1 MTYDDSDVVD
11 VLTGFARALRSA
23 GVRVDSGQ
31 VGAYCLAVALLGV
44 ADIRDMYWSGR
55 ACLVGTQSELDLYDQ
70 VFAEY
75 FLPRSHGGIEMKVV
89 GIPPSRQ
96 MVGIDLRGSGVGRN
110 RRSDEAES
118 GTAASEIEILRDR
131 DFADCSDE
139 EIEVLRR
146 LIAKLLIDMPVRE
159 TRRTKRARVG
169 DRPDLRSALR
179 EAIRSDGMVFPRHW
193 RQRTRTRRP
202 LVLLLD
208 ISGSMADYSRA
219 LLQFAHSA
227 SRSTGRVE
235 VFCFG
240 TRLTRVTDAI
250 DQRSADE
257 ALSNAAEVVVD
268 WEGGTMIGE
277 SIREYNRSW
286 ARRSGFRGAV
296 VLICSDGLE
305 RGDPVILTEAMAR
318 LGRLSHRVVWVNPL
332 KADPAFEPATRG
344 MVAALPQIDV
354 LVSGH
359 NLASLE
365 ALAGLL
371 PALG

>member
-1 MTYDDSDVVD
+1 
-11 VLTGFARALRSA
+11 
-23 GVRVDSGQ
+23 
-31 VGAYCLAVALLGV
+31 
-44 ADIRDMYWSGR
+44 MYWSGR
-55 ACLVGTQSELDLYDQ
+55 ACLVGTASDVDIYDE
-70 VFAEY
+70 VFASY
-75 FLPRSHGGIEMKVV
+75 FLPRPSRGIEMKVEGVRPHEDMIGIEMWGSSVARSGAADEV
-89 GIPPSRQ
+89 G
-96 MVGIDLRGSGVGRN
+96 RGS
-110 RRSDEAES
+110 
-118 GTAASEIEILRDR
+118 AASDVEILRDR

-139 EIEVLRR
+139 EVDALRR
-146 LIAKLLIDMPVRE
+146 LMAGLLIEMPVRE
-159 TRRTKRARVG
+159 TRRSRRATHG
-169 DRPDLRSALR
+169 SQPDLRSALR
-179 EAIRSDGMVFPRHW
+179 EAIRTDGMVFPRHW
-193 RQRTRTRRP
+193 RRRRTKRRP

-227 SRSTGRVE
+227 SQSSGRVE

-240 TRLTRVTDAI
+240 TRLTRVTDSI
-250 DQRSADE
+250 GERDADE
-257 ALSNAAEVVVD
+257 ALAKASAEVVD
-268 WEGGTMIGE
+268 WDGGTLIGQ
-277 SIREYNRSW
+277 SIREYNKSW

-305 RGDPVILTEAMAR
+305 RGDPAILAEAMAR

-332 KADPAFEPATRG
+332 KADAAFEPATRG
-344 MVAALPQIDV
+344 MVAAVPHVDL

>member
-1 MTYDDSDVVD
+1 
-11 VLTGFARALRSA
+11 
-23 GVRVDSGQ
+23 VDSGQ
-31 VGAYCLAVALLGV
+31 IAAFCRAIALLGV
-44 ADIRDMYWSGR
+44 DDIHDMYWSGR
-55 ACLVGTQSELDLYDQ
+55 ACLVGTESDVEIYDE
-70 VFAEY
+70 VFARY
-75 FLPRSHGGIEMKVV
+75 FFDREWAGIEMKVA
-89 GIPPSRQ
+89 GLPS
-96 MVGIDLRGSGVGRN
+96 SGQTMGTEMWRSGAGRN
-110 RRSDEAES
+110 RSAEDVGS
-118 GTAASEIEILRDR
+118 GSAASGVEILRDR

-139 EIEVLRR
+139 EIEALRR
-146 LIAKLLIDMPVRE
+146 LIANLLIDMPVRE
-159 TRRTKRARVG
+159 TRRTERARVG

-179 EAIRSDGMVFPRHW
+179 EAIRTDGMVFPRHW
-193 RQRTRTRRP
+193 RRRRTKRRP
-202 LVLLLD
+202 LVLILD

-227 SRSTGRVE
+227 SRSSGRVE

-240 TRLTRVTDAI
+240 TRLTRVTDSI
-250 DQRSADE
+250 GERNPDE
-257 ALSNAAEVVVD
+257 ALASAAAEVVD
-268 WEGGTMIGE
+268 WEGGTLIGQ

-305 RGDPVILTEAMAR
+305 RGDPAILAEAMAR

-332 KADPAFEPATRG
+332 KADPAFVPATRG
-344 MVAALPQIDV
+344 MVVAVPHVDV

>member
-1 MTYDDSDVVD
+1 MVHDDSDIVD
-11 VLTGFARALRSA
+11 ALTGFARALRSA
-23 GVRVDSGQ
+23 GVRVDPGQ
-31 VGAYCLAVALLGV
+31 VGAYCRAVALLGV
-44 ADIRDMYWSGR
+44 TDIRDMYWSGR
-55 ACLVGTQSELDLYDQ
+55 ACLVGAHSDLDMYDR

-75 FLPRSHGGIEMKVV
+75 FFPGSHGGIELKVV

-96 MVGIDLRGSGVGRN
+96 MVGIDLWGSGVGRN
-110 RRSDEAES
+110 RRTDKTES
-118 GTAASEIEILRDR
+118 GTAASEVEILRDR

-139 EIEVLRR
+139 EIEALRR
-146 LIAKLLIDMPVRE
+146 LMARLLIDMPVRE
-159 TRRTKRARVG
+159 TRRTERARVG
-169 DRPDLRSALR
+169 DHPDLRSALR

-193 RQRTRTRRP
+193 RRRRKKRRP

-240 TRLTRVTDAI
+240 TRLTRVTGAI

-257 ALSNAAEVVVD
+257 ALSNAAEAVID

-305 RGDPVILTEAMAR
+305 RGDPAILTEAMAR

-332 KADPAFEPATRG
+332 KTDPAFEPATRG
-344 MVAALPQIDV
+344 MVAALPHIDV

>member
-1 MTYDDSDVVD
+1 MALDDRHVVD
-11 VLTGFARALRSA
+11 ALTGFARELRSA
-23 GVRVDSGQ
+23 GVPVGMGQ
-31 VGAYCLAVALLGV
+31 TTAFCRAVALLDV
-44 ADIRDMYWSGR
+44 ADIRDVYWSGT
-55 ACLVGTQSELDLYDQ
+55 ACLVGVQSDLETYDE
-70 VFAEY
+70 VFADY
-75 FLPRSHGGIEMKVV
+75 FLPGGRMGVEMTVSGVPTGARVV
-89 GIPPSRQ
+89 GL
-96 MVGIDLRGSGVGRN
+96 DLRGSGVGRS
-110 RRSDEAES
+110 RRVEEADK
-118 GTAASEIEILRDR
+118 GTSASEVEILRER
-131 DFADCSDE
+131 DFAECTDE
-139 EIEVLRR
+139 EIEALRK
-146 LIAKLLIDMPVRE
+146 LMATLLIDMPVRK
-159 TRRTKRARVG
+159 TRRTERARAG
-169 DRPDLRSALR
+169 NQPDLRTALR
-179 EAIRSDGMVFPRHW
+179 AAIRTDGLVFPRHW
-193 RQRTRTRRP
+193 RRRRTKRRP

-227 SRSTGRVE
+227 SRSSGRVE

-240 TRLTRVTDAI
+240 TRLTRVTDEI
-250 DQRSADE
+250 DERSADE
-257 ALSNAAEVVVD
+257 ALSNASSAVID

-305 RGDPVILTEAMAR
+305 RGDPAVLSQAMAR
-318 LGRLSHRVVWVNPL
+318 LRRLSHRVVWVNPL
-332 KADPAFEPATRG
+332 KADPGFEPSTRG
-344 MVAALPQIDV
+344 MVASLPHIDV